1 MTHRA
6 DQSSPQDEHKLAS
19 MPAYLSE
26 RDVESPWDVIAP
38 TVHDAGEQIGSIIM
52 EARHVEE
59 GVARQLSPRAVS
71 GYFRKAELTVPEE
84 INQARGISFFGRA
97 VKSLVFSTDVAI
109 IRNCDADAVLAVY
122 PFTCQPAITQAVLMA
137 AERPVFTGVAG
148 GITKGLRSVE
158 LAIQSE
164 MQGASGVVANMMT
177 DPETLKRMANSID
190 IPVVLTMAV
199 MDDHAVEAISAG
211 VRVVNVAA
219 GKKTPK
225 VVEQVRQAFP
235 EIPIMA
241 SGGPDGESILRTIEA
256 GADAIT
262 WTPPNIQDI
271 ERQVM
276 LGHRIRAN
284 A

>member
-1 MTHRA
+1 MTQRA
-6 DQSSPQDEHKLAS
+6 DQSNSREEHKLAS
-19 MPAYLSE
+19 MPPSVADL
-26 RDVESPWDVIAP
+26 DATSPWDVIAP
-38 TVHDAGEQIGSIIM
+38 TVHDAGETIGSIIV
-52 EARHVEE
+52 EHRHVEQ
-59 GVARQLSPRAVS
+59 GVARQQAPRSVT
-71 GYFRKAELTVPEE
+71 GYFRKAELNVPDE
-84 INQARGISFFGRA
+84 ISQARGISFFGRT
-97 VKSLVFSTDVAI
+97 VRSLVFSTDVAI

-177 DPETLKRMANSID
+177 DPETIRRMANSVD
-190 IPVVLTMAV
+190 IPVVLTLAV
-199 MDDHAVEAISAG
+199 LDAGTQQAIEAGA
-211 VRVVNVAA
+211 RVVNVAA

-225 VVEQVRQAFP
+225 VVEQVRSRYP
-235 EIPIMA
+235 DIPIMA

-276 LGHRIRAN
+276 LGHRLRAN

>member
-1 MTHRA
+1 MTHHSN
-6 DQSSPQDEHKLAS
+6 QSSSPEEHKLAS
-19 MPAYLSE
+19 MPPSLLE
-26 RDVESPWDVIAP
+26 KDVSSPWDVIAP
-38 TVHDAGEQIGSIIM
+38 TVHDAGETIGSIIV
-52 EARHVEE
+52 ENRHVEQ
-59 GVARQLSPRAVS
+59 GVARQLSPRPVT

-84 INQARGISFFGRA
+84 IAQARGISFFGRI
-97 VKSLVFSTDVAI
+97 VRSLVFSTDVAI
-109 IRNCDADAVLAVY
+109 IRYCDADAVLAVY
-122 PFTCQPAITQAVLMA
+122 PFTCQPSITQAVLMA

-177 DPETLKRMANSID
+177 DPETIRRMASSVD
-190 IPVVLTMAV
+190 IPVVLTLAV
-199 MDDHAVEAISAG
+199 LDEDTRAAIEAGA
-211 VRVVNVAA
+211 RVVNVAA
-219 GKKTPK
+219 GRKTPR
-225 VVEQVRQAFP
+225 VVAQVRECYP
-235 EIPIMA
+235 NIPIMA
-241 SGGPDGESILRTIEA
+241 SGGPDGESVLRTIEA

-276 LGHRIRAN
+276 LGHRLRAN

>member
-1 MTHRA
+1 MKI
-6 DQSSPQDEHKLAS
+6 QDDRPHIVSRLRNHILEI
-19 MPAYLSE
+19 P
-26 RDVESPWDVIAP
+26 P
-38 TVHDAGEQIGSIIM
+38 
-52 EARHVEE
+52 EAR
-59 GVARQLSPRAVS
+59 AAS
-71 GYFRKAELTVPEE
+71 GIV
-84 INQARGISFFGRA
+84 INGRRI
-97 VKSLVFSTDVAI
+97 KSLVFTTDIAI

-122 PFTCQPAITQAVLMA
+122 PFTCQPSITQAVLMA

-177 DPETLKRMANSID
+177 DPETIRRMASSVD
-190 IPVVLTMAV
+190 IPVVLTLAV
-199 MDDHAVEAISAG
+199 LDEDTRAAIEAGA
-211 VRVVNVAA
+211 RVVNVAA
-219 GKKTPK
+219 GRKTPR
-225 VVEQVRQAFP
+225 VVAQVRECYP
-235 EIPIMA
+235 NIPIMA
-241 SGGPDGESILRTIEA
+241 SGGPDGESVLRTIEA

-276 LGHRIRAN
+276 LGHRLRAN